1 MTSQIVALLSGQNEN
16 GASQLGTS
24 SANTDHLI
32 RRITDPETE
41 RGQMVV
47 LPSYWCKAFLSVS
60 HGEFRTAH
68 TESQGQSPAVG
79 QKVPACFHCLIMIF
93 AAEFTVFIAKNIY
106 SY

>member
-1 MTSQIVALLSGQNEN
+1 MRT

-24 SANTDHLI
+24 AANIDHLI

-47 LPSYWCKAFLSVS
+47 LPSYWCKASVSVS

-79 QKVPACFHCLIMIF
+79 QKYLL
-93 AAEFTVFIAKNIY
+93 VFIVLL
-106 SY
+106 